1 MHLSVTPFFQKEIL
15 KDREINMK
23 KFILIILLVLA
34 GKTLL
39 AEIFWDGR
47 FYQQSLLLFKQ
58 DTEYIGLTVLDL
70 KLDARPSDILRIRS
84 EMEYALLKP
93 SSLFFV
99 KNNSGGVVVNSLN
112 VTITSE
118 DLKFTIGRFLPTWGK
133 GKIFRPLDIFRPQT
147 YFLNML
153 SFQGVD
159 GFSVKYYLSNLSSV
173 QFIAIP
179 SFDIRNFMPHINP
192 SFTNTINHTL
202 TGLNLETHIATFD
215 NNIIFVKDT
224 SAGNNIAGM
233 AFKGDVV
240 IGIWGEFFYSF
251 DNKIKSDAFRCAFG
265 ADYSFEK
272 YFFMSLEYFYD
283 ESGMKDYNDYIV
295 LMRIPRMTFGKEYI
309 MFDFNVLTYEELNYG
324 ITYLG
329 NLIDK
334 SFILFPYFR
343 CEIIENG
350 ILGISLYHFNG
361 KSNREFAPDKYGNY
375 IFNTYLNIRF

>member
-1 MHLSVTPFFQKEIL
+1 
-15 KDREINMK
+15 MK

-58 DTEYIGLTVLDL
+58 DTKYIGLTVLDL
-70 KLDARPSDILRIRS
+70 KLDTRPTDILRIRS
-84 EMEYALLKP
+84 EMEYALLNQ
-93 SSLFFV
+93 SSSFFIDY
-99 KNNSGGVVVNSLN
+99 SSDGVTVNSLN
-112 VTITSE
+112 AIIMPGNF
-118 DLKFTIGRFLPTWGK
+118 KFAIGRFLPNWGK

-153 SFQGVD
+153 CFQGVD

-179 SFDIRNFMPHINP
+179 SFDVRNLMPHINH

-202 TGLNLETHIATFD
+202 AGLNLEIHIATVD

-224 SAGNNIAGM
+224 SAGNNIAGL
-233 AFKGDVV
+233 AFKGDAI

-251 DNKIKSDAFRCAFG
+251 DNKIKSDNFRGTFG
-265 ADYSFEK
+265 ADYSFAK

-283 ESGMKDYNDYIV
+283 ESGMKDYNDYID

-343 CEIIENG
+343 YEIIENG